1 MSVPSRIIAQMQP
14 RNDYRN
20 DRGNDMNT
28 KAWEDPSD
36 EEDLDPEGEGVP
48 VEELALDNPAAKELL
63 H

>member
-1 MSVPSRIIAQMQP
+1 
-14 RNDYRN
+14 
-20 DRGNDMNT
+20 MNT